1 MIFNTRETY
10 GLVAQLLHWLTAL
23 LILVMFPLG
32 LFMHELPAGTADEA
46 TYKAWFYSLHK
57 TIGVCVFVVALIRVT
72 WAFVSPHPRPLNSD
86 RKFETLAA
94 QTVHWMLYGAIIVM
108 PLTGW
113 LHHAA
118 TEGFAPIWWPLS
130 QDLPFVPKDPQLAKL
145 FGTAHYF
152 TAILLGLSIVLH
164 IGGALKHVVVDHD
177 DTLHRMLPGKY
188 RAASKELPAPFFKRL
203 PLFLAGL
210 SFIAL
215 ILATSASYLW
225 NERTA
230 EQRNLATTSAGAET
244 GWLVDYGKSRINLEI
259 VQSGKQVGGS
269 FESWTAAIEFDP
281 DNLADAS
288 ASVEIDIASL
298 SLGSVS
304 EQALA
309 PDFLNVGQFPH
320 AQFVS
325 SKFIQTGDGSYEAHG
340 QLTII
345 GKSLPIV
352 LPFQLKIEDEQAF
365 VEGVARVKR
374 LDYGIGAKGFS
385 GDAMVGF
392 EVIVEITLEATK
404 VKPS

>member
-1 MIFNTRETY
+1 MLLNTRETY
-10 GLVAQLLHWLTAL
+10 GLTAQLLHWLTAL
-23 LILVMFPLG
+23 LILAMFPLG
-32 LFMHELPAGTADEA
+32 LYMHELPANTGDEA

-57 TIGVCVFVVALIRVT
+57 TIGVCVFAVALVRVT

-94 QTVHWMLYGAIIVM
+94 QSVHWILYGAIIFM

-118 TEGFAPIWWPLS
+118 TEGFAPIWWPFS
-130 QDLPFVPKDPQLAKL
+130 QDLAFVPKDPQLAIL

-177 DTLHRMLPGKY
+177 ETLHRMIPGRY
-188 RAASKELPAPFFKRL
+188 RAKSKELPAPFFKRL
-203 PLFLAGL
+203 PLLVAGL
-210 SFIAL
+210 SFAAL
-215 ILATSASYLW
+215 IFVTSASYLW
-225 NERTA
+225 NESSLG
-230 EQRNLATTSAGAET
+230 QRNLATTSASVET
-244 GWLVDYGKSRINLEI
+244 GWLVDYEKSRISLQVI
-259 VQSGKQVGGS
+259 QSGKRVGGS
-269 FESWTAAIEFDP
+269 FGRWTAAIEFDP

-288 ASVEIDIASL
+288 ARVEIDIASL
-298 SLGSVS
+298 TLGNVS
-304 EQALA
+304 EQALS
-309 PDFLNVGQFPH
+309 PEFLNVGQFPL
-320 AQFVS
+320 AQFESGNFVE
-325 SKFIQTGDGSYEAHG
+325 TGDNSYEAHG

-352 LPFQLKIEDEQAF
+352 LPFQLKVENEQAF
-365 VEGVARVKR
+365 VEGVAKLKR

-392 EVIVEITLEATK
+392 EVIVEITLEARK
-404 VKPS
+404 AKSS